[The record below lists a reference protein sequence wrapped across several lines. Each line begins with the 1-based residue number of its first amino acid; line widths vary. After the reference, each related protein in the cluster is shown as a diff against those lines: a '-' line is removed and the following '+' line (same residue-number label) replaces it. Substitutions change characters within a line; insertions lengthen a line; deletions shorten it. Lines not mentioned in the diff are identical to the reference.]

1 MIDSNVMHLK
11 VHKFDIFKYR
21 RTWYWTSFLRK
32 SSTMFNSKQWTRR
45 MYWFHC

>member
-21 RTWYWTSFLRK
+21 RTWYWTSF
-32 SSTMFNSKQWTRR
+32 M
-45 MYWFHC
+45 